1 VGAPHLPA
9 QPDDHPDRHRRL
21 RPPGPCAHGP
31 GKILDAHALLG
42 LDRFFGQVDR
52 GGLPRELVEES
63 VTRYATE
70 IAPAAVRAAV

>member
-1 VGAPHLPA
+1 L
-9 QPDDHPDRHRRL
+9 
-21 RPPGPCAHGP
+21 PGPCAHGP

-70 IAPAAVRAAV
+70 IAAAVRAAV